1 MATSTIGKN
10 YTIKSVTVNGQS
22 GAQGAI
28 ALYGV
33 VSPNDIVLQV
43 TCTNYT
49 NCMCIPW
56 LYDNRTCYAKTVNWS
71 NFAIINASLT
81 VIVDYIPNGRA

>member
-10 YTIKSVTVNGQS
+10 YTIKQVTVSGQS
-22 GAQGAI
+22 GAQGAL

-33 VSPNDIVLQV
+33 VSSNDIVLGV
-43 TCTNYT
+43 TCTNYA

-56 LYDNRTCYAKTVNWS
+56 LYDNRTWYAKTVSWTNM
-71 NFAIINASLT
+71 AIINASST